1 VCILDCWYACIWR
14 SSLQRVYRHACICL
28 HHDLAEDK
36 CLCSVCVCVCVWAF
50 ESIEGPKSAQ
60 IYKSMHLMQ
69 TCRRQRTVMDEL
81 WAGFGL
87 ISIHQQRTMNPS
99 RPLWTRACYSWIF
112 RQVSD
117 SVMN

>member
-69 TCRRQRTVMDEL
+69 TRRRQRTGDG
-81 WAGFGL
+81 WAWVWSWSHQYTSATDHGF
-87 ISIHQQRTMNPS
+87 Q
-99 RPLWTRACYSWIF
+99 
-112 RQVSD
+112 
-117 SVMN
+117 